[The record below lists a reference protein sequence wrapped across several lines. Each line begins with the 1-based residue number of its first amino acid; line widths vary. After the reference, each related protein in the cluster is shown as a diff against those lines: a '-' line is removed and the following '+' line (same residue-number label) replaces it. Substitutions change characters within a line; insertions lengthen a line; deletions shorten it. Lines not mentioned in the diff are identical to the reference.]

1 MEGKLKEDMIVE
13 GEIVGIISALS
24 PLVYAALL
32 ATVNSELVDLIKR
45 PLVQKFPTFDFW
57 FFVYINMIT
66 GFAIGWF
73 AEVNMFIGIIPSEN
87 VGRILSSLLIG
98 GGSSLIYKI
107 FKRD

>member
-1 MEGKLKEDMIVE
+1 MDETLGLVT
-13 GEIVGIISALS
+13 ALT

-32 ATVNSELVDLIKR
+32 ATVNSEIVDLIKR

-57 FFVYINMIT
+57 FFVYINLGT

-73 AEVNMFIGIIPSEN
+73 AEVNLFIGIIPKMI

-98 GGSSLIYKI
+98 GGSSLIYQI
-107 FKRD
+107 FKKD

>member
-1 MEGKLKEDMIVE
+1 MELLTVE
-13 GEIVGIISALS
+13 GEIVGIISAFT
-24 PLVYAALL
+24 PLVGAGLL
-32 ATVNSELVDLIKR
+32 ATVNSEVVDLFKR
-45 PLVQKFPTFDFW
+45 PLVQKFPDFDFW

-73 AEVNMFIGIIPSEN
+73 AEVNLFVSIIPDEKAT